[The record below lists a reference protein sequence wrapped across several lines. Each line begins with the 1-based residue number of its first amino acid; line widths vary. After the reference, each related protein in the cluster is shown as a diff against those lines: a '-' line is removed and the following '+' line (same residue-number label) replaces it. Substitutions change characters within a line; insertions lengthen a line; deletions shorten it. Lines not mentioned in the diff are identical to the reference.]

1 MLPAFLDIH
10 LMEAILLDDKSRTA
24 KRQDIFNYF
33 QTEKDFSK
41 RTDFIKKAYQDVWT
55 EVLADDVRVG
65 YHKQEDGL
73 LMWEGSY
80 LSRTSESVF
89 SWGVVT
95 EMTESLIERGEY
107 KIKLGL
113 QNAPVMTEQL
123 SFFGVAGQVTLYETE
138 DAQPTLFPPRQVPQ
152 MVIDKA
158 LYTAGNSYGSAYRVA
173 AFYMREHPEKEN
185 VDFLRRE
192 FSVNNGRGIEH
203 DGRKYAVWFQEDGIQ
218 LACGTSVRTGYDRK
232 IGRAHV

>member
-1 MLPAFLDIH
+1 
-10 LMEAILLDDKSRTA
+10 
-24 KRQDIFNYF
+24 
-33 QTEKDFSK
+33 
-41 RTDFIKKAYQDVWT
+41 
-55 EVLADDVRVG
+55 
-65 YHKQEDGL
+65 
-73 LMWEGSY
+73 
-80 LSRTSESVF
+80 
-89 SWGVVT
+89 
-95 EMTESLIERGEY
+95 
-107 KIKLGL
+107 
-113 QNAPVMTEQL
+113 MTEQL

-203 DGRKYAVWFQEDGIQ
+203 DGRKYAVWFRRMVSSWPAAPVSERAMTAPRSYGNRYRRAFWSCWR
-218 LACGTSVRTGYDRK
+218 LGRSCLHRSWNRHRTMC
-232 IGRAHV
+232 